1 MRYFISKSKNFLAVA
16 LVGLLALGIQAV
28 WAQESFDLTPEQAG
42 RIRVEKPKKPV
53 EGLKGA
59 QLVKPGVLT
68 VGVSTSGALP
78 LRDYASDAQT
88 LIGYDVDLA
97 YLVADSLGLELRLVE
112 VSWADWPLG
121 LASGKFDAVISNVTV
136 TEARKEKFDF
146 ATYRNDVLG
155 FYVRMGSPIKEIKE
169 AKDIAGLRVIA
180 DSGTNQEKILL
191 EWDRQNIKAGLKPIE
206 IQYYDDRGLKELAL
220 LSGRADLVF
229 SVNAIQAYA
238 AATGKTRLA
247 GLVNGGWPQT
257 AEIAVAFRKGN
268 GLAEPVTHVLNE
280 RIADGTY
287 QKVLMR
293 WKLAEEAITQSRTN
307 PPGLPKDIF

>member
-1 MRYFISKSKNFLAVA
+1 MRDFISN
-16 LVGLLALGIQAV
+16 GINLLAGILVSVLVVGMQGA
-28 WAQESFDLTPEQAG
+28 WAQEGFDLSVEQAG
-42 RIRVEKPKKPV
+42 RIRIEKPQSPV
-53 EGLKGA
+53 EGLQNF

-68 VGVSTSGALP
+68 VGVSISGALP
-78 LRDYASDAQT
+78 LRDYASDART

-97 YLVADSLGLELRLVE
+97 YLIADSLGLELRLVD
-112 VSWADWPLG
+112 VSWAGWPLG

-155 FYVRMGSPIKEIKE
+155 FYVRMDSPITEIRE
-169 AKDIAGLRVIA
+169 AKDIAGLRVIT
-180 DSGTNQEKILL
+180 DSGTNQEKVLL
-191 EWDRQNIKAGLKPIE
+191 EWNRQNVAAGLKPVE
-206 IQYYDDRGLKELAL
+206 VQYYDDRGLEELAL
-220 LSGRADLVF
+220 LSGRADMVF
-229 SVNAIQAYA
+229 NVNAMQAYVA
-238 AATGKTRLA
+238 AKGKTRLV
-247 GLVNGGWPQT
+247 GLVSGGWPQT

-287 QKVLMR
+287 RKVLAR

-307 PPGLPKDIF
+307 PPGLPKDMF